1 MTKTYVLIDP
11 VHDYALRFAAAIVER
26 HGYQPLCVT
35 TEQATAR
42 ELRRYPALRT
52 CEQAQ
57 VPFEELE
64 AFGRRLGSEREVL
77 GVIPFAE
84 SVLNPVVSLLRGL
97 GSTWNE
103 PSVLALLRDKFGLKQ
118 KLREMQPAL
127 GIGFSSN
134 LPFDSAKSLLR
145 DGTIPE
151 RFVLKPNRGFGNRSI
166 GFFTSKTPH
175 STIEEFIDSSGEREF
190 VLEEYIPGPEYFI
203 NGQIDHQGGCTS
215 VAAFAYQRV
224 WANGCQVD
232 WLTSKVPHPSAEF
245 GILER
250 YAQAVISSLGLRRS
264 PFHLEAK
271 LVDGVPHMVEL
282 GARLAGMGNAVVC
295 NQLHGGKLDLFAL
308 AADHYLHEGPQ
319 PPAQLDWTTYDA
331 DEVLYVHGVNF
342 ESGLIYMLDGIDSIE
357 RHPMF
362 AGWVRRP
369 LLGQRLSPTIDMFS
383 VPWCFIL
390 RAPAHRRDAL
400 QSAAEELRERIRI
413 NESSAPLRKA
423 AVAALDILRRGGRRV
438 ERLLQVE

>member
-1 MTKTYVLIDP
+1 MKTYLLVDP
-11 VHDYALRFAAAIVER
+11 VHDYALRFAAVIAER
-26 HGYQPLCVT
+26 HGYQPICIT
-35 TEQATAR
+35 TERATAR
-42 ELRRYPALRT
+42 ELRRYPALRA
-52 CEQAQ
+52 CRQAQ
-57 VPFEELE
+57 VRFEDLE
-64 AFGRRLGSEREVL
+64 AFARRQGTQREVL

-84 SVLNPVVSLLRGL
+84 SVLNPTVSLLRGL

-118 KLREMQPAL
+118 KLREMQPGL
-127 GIGFSSN
+127 GIGFSRI
-134 LPFDSAKSLLR
+134 LPFDSAKSLFR
-145 DGTIPE
+145 GGTVPE

-166 GFFTSKTPH
+166 GFFTSRTPP
-175 STIEEFIDSSGEREF
+175 STVEEFIDSSGEREF

-203 NGQIDHQGGCTS
+203 NGQTDHQGSCTS

-232 WLTSKVPHPSAEF
+232 WLTSKVPHASAEF
-245 GILER
+245 GILEC

-282 GARLAGMGNAVVC
+282 GARLAGMGNAVLC

-308 AADHYLHEGPQ
+308 AADHYLHEGPR
-319 PPAQLDWTTYDA
+319 PPARLDWTAYDA

-342 ESGLIYMLDGIDSIE
+342 ERGLIYTLDGIDSVE

-369 LLGQRLSPTIDMFS
+369 QLGQRLSPTIDMFS

-390 RAPAHRRDAL
+390 RAPAQRRDAL
-400 QSAAEELRERIRI
+400 RSAAEELRSSIGI
-413 NESSAPLRKA
+413 NASSAPVRRA
-423 AVAALDILRRGGRRV
+423 AVAALDILRRSGRRV
-438 ERLLQVE
+438 ERLLRVE